1 MQRHHNITIHAMNFK
16 IITIPETQTEVCL
29 HRDRNEEGEEIVRI
43 TALVISLAGTEPML
57 ETVVRFADASSAQFF
72 VDDYSETSAKGFL
85 RQCLEEEGIRMSEN
99 HI

>member
-1 MQRHHNITIHAMNFK
+1 MNFK

-43 TALVISLAGTEPML
+43 TALVISLTGTEPML
-57 ETVVRFADASSAQFF
+57 ETVVRFADAWSAQFF

-85 RQCLEEEGIRMSEN
+85 RQSLEEEGIRVSEN
-99 HI
+99 HKSRR

>member
-1 MQRHHNITIHAMNFK
+1 MNFK

-43 TALVISLAGTEPML
+43 TALVISLTGTEPML
-57 ETVVRFADASSAQFF
+57 ETVVRFADTSSAQFF
-72 VDDYSETSAKGFL
+72 VGDYSETSARGFL
-85 RQCLEEEGIRMSEN
+85 KQCSEEERIGVSEN

>member
-1 MQRHHNITIHAMNFK
+1 MNFK

-43 TALVISLAGTEPML
+43 TALVISLTGAEPIL
-57 ETVVRFADASSAQFF
+57 ETVVRFADTRSAQFF

-99 HI
+99 HT

>member
-1 MQRHHNITIHAMNFK
+1 MNFK

-29 HRDRNEEGEEIVRI
+29 HRDRSEEGEEIVRI

-85 RQCLEEEGIRMSEN
+85 RQCLEEEGISVREN
-99 HI
+99 YI

>member
-1 MQRHHNITIHAMNFK
+1 
-16 IITIPETQTEVCL
+16 
-29 HRDRNEEGEEIVRI
+29 
-43 TALVISLAGTEPML
+43 VISLTGTEPML

-85 RQCLEEEGIRMSEN
+85 RQCLEEEGIRVREN